1 MNNKVWI
8 RWERWMHKYS
18 TEDSRERYTLIPF
31 FFYMH
36 FLVSLVDL
44 GRQWFMSNRGLGDA
58 RETPR
63 SQAFCAHAILST
75 EDLFIIPD
83 ASKDPR

>member
-1 MNNKVWI
+1 
-8 RWERWMHKYS
+8 
-18 TEDSRERYTLIPF
+18 
-31 FFYMH
+31 
-36 FLVSLVDL
+36 
-44 GRQWFMSNRGLGDA
+44 MSNRGLGDA

-63 SQAFCAHAILST
+63 SQAFCAHAITST